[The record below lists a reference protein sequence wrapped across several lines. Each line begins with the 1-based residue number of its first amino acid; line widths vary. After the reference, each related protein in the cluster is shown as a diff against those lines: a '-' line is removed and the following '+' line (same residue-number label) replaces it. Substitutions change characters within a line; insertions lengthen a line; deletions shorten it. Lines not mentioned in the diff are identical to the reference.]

1 LFLGRHQS
9 HRQLFEHFP
18 VHLAIGL
25 DVRLDLFSPLPQD
38 ALSSAM
44 RYGQSADFM
53 CGTRGSARLHGLL
66 HAGGKVLNHLV
77 GGLLKM
83 QNIPQMVPHV
93 GPIASRVGESR
104 CWCGERYRPWQA
116 KTITQSRMLLTE
128 VAYPAMR
135 AVAFTELEPSSPLAG
150 IGGMSESPAGSSKRG
165 DYP

>member
-1 LFLGRHQS
+1 MGGLFLGRHQS

-93 GPIASRVGESR
+93 GPIASRVGKSEGVGVGSATDLGRPKLSR
-104 CWCGERYRPWQA
+104 SQEC
-116 KTITQSRMLLTE
+116 S
-128 VAYPAMR
+128 
-135 AVAFTELEPSSPLAG
+135 
-150 IGGMSESPAGSSKRG
+150 
-165 DYP
+165 

>member
-1 LFLGRHQS
+1 
-9 HRQLFEHFP
+9 
-18 VHLAIGL
+18 
-25 DVRLDLFSPLPQD
+25 
-38 ALSSAM
+38 M

-135 AVAFTELEPSSPLAG
+135 AVAFTGLEPSSPLAG